1 VSARDYYEVLEIK
14 KGASETDIKSAYRK
28 QALKYHPDRNQGNAE
43 AEEKFK
49 EAAEAY
55 SILADA
61 DKRARY
67 DRYGHAGVS
76 GAASQP
82 GGPGFNPDIFADFS
96 DIFGDFFGFGGGRR
110 QAGGPERG
118 SDLRFDLEITF
129 EDSFTGTETPI
140 QIPREEGC
148 ETCKGTGAAPGSS
161 RETCSQCRGAGQLRY
176 QQGFLVVARPCSQC
190 RGTGQIIP
198 KPCTACRGTGRT
210 TKDRRV
216 TVKIPA
222 GIAEGQRLRMY
233 GEGEHG
239 SNGGP
244 SGDLYVVVHV
254 KPHPIYQRENDDLFC
269 EVPVP
274 FPMMAMGGSFKIEPP
289 GGEIIVDVPPGSA
302 SGTLLPFRSK
312 GMPSV
317 SGRGRGTLYVRVVV
331 DVPKKLSKEQRKLVE
346 QLGKATPLD
355 NMQPRAIDGDDDEKP
370 FFERVKDLFGS

>member
-1 VSARDYYEVLEIK
+1 VSTRDYYEVLGVPK
-14 KGASETDIKSAYRK
+14 DASDADIKSAYRK
-28 QALKYHPDRNQGNAE
+28 QALKYHPDRNQGNDEAE
-43 AEEKFK
+43 AKFK

-110 QAGGPERG
+110 QPGGPERG
-118 SDLRFDLEITF
+118 ADLRFDLEIAF
-129 EDSFTGTETPI
+129 ADSFAGTETTI
-140 QIPREEGC
+140 QIPREESC
-148 ETCKGTGAAPGSS
+148 ETCKGSGAAPGSS
-161 RETCSQCRGAGQLRY
+161 RETCPQCRGAGQLRY
-176 QQGFLVVARPCSQC
+176 QQGFLVVARPCGQC

-239 SNGGP
+239 AHGGP
-244 SGDLYVVVHV
+244 SGDLYVVIHV
-254 KPHPIYQRENDDLFC
+254 KPDPIYQRENDDLFC

-274 FPMMAMGGSFKIEPP
+274 FSMMAMGGAFRIVAP
-289 GGEIIVDVPPGSA
+289 GGELTVDVPAGSA
-302 SGTLLPFRSK
+302 SGALLPFRGK

-317 SGRGRGTLYVRVVV
+317 SGRGRGTLFVRVVV
-331 DVPKKLSKEQRKLVE
+331 DVPKKLSKEQRKLIE
-346 QLGKATPLD
+346 QLAKATPLD
-355 NMQPRAIDGDDDEKP
+355 KVQPRAIDGDEEDKP
-370 FFERVKDLFGS
+370 FFDKVKDLFGS